1 VVLSGRSQ
9 VTRQEER
16 VTAFTRELPDGHIL
30 YALFIAPG
38 TNYAGLNETFNRM
51 MSSLQVS
58 DEATHRSSADQA
70 SSPAAGS
77 SYLRVPSGTL
87 LAVEFQQT
95 LSSATSLAG
104 DRFTARVVEPILV
117 DGRVAIAT
125 GSIVS
130 GRVVKVLPSR
140 KLGGRAQMDL
150 EFTSLRLA
158 AGAERPIA
166 ASFHDQG
173 NSQTKK
179 DAATI
184 GGAAAGGALLGQ
196 IIGKDSKAT
205 VLGALVGGAIG
216 TGIAAKNRGQE
227 VTLPEGM
234 VVEIHLDSPFEG

>member
-1 VVLSGRSQ
+1 
-9 VTRQEER
+9 
-16 VTAFTRELPDGHIL
+16 
-30 YALFIAPG
+30 
-38 TNYAGLNETFNRM
+38 
-51 MSSLQVS
+51 
-58 DEATHRSSADQA
+58 
-70 SSPAAGS
+70 
-77 SYLRVPSGTL
+77 
-87 LAVEFQQT
+87 
-95 LSSATSLAG
+95 
-104 DRFTARVVEPILV
+104 V

-150 EFTSLRLA
+150 EFTSLRVA
-158 AGAERPIA
+158 AGAERPLA

-196 IIGKDSKAT
+196 IIGKDSKGT